1 MPPLAVR
8 RPTVTTA
15 LHVLEGNGFVG
26 NDRGYIHIRDRRGL
40 EDFAVDSYGRAE
52 AEYRRLL
59 GPL

>member
-1 MPPLAVR
+1 M
-8 RPTVTTA
+8 TTA

-26 NDRGYIHIRDRRGL
+26 NDRGYIHIRDRRGP